1 MCNFCVYIYHKF
13 VFNVSF
19 FLNIFLFV
27 FYMYIIIRLSK
38 CTFVVILMSEGSF
51 GKQFL
56 TETDYPL

>member
-1 MCNFCVYIYHKF
+1 MYIFIINFYLTYLSLFIF
-13 VFNVSF
+13 VC
-19 FLNIFLFV
+19 LF

>member
-13 VFNVSF
+13 LSNVSF
-19 FLNIFLFV
+19 SFYFCLFV